1 MTLTEVN
8 KILTEL
14 GLIMELL
21 IYEKPSD
28 LEIAQRWAKI
38 FINSCYDRIIATSK
52 FELYDVKNNK

>member
-1 MTLTEVN
+1 
-8 KILTEL
+8 
-14 GLIMELL
+14 MELL
-21 IYEKPSD
+21 TYEKPSD